1 MHLRSAKRGLS
12 DKQIDTLGFKSTP
25 PPFLCRSLT
34 DRLIQQG
41 CTVQGVPGFYLDEG
55 GRWTVKFFRRTSGIL
70 IPAVGIDGFNPRR
83 TDIAGYPNERIK
95 TIRRIKRGTKYIWLS
110 SSNRNM
116 GVTSGSP
123 VHFIGNPCS
132 RTIYITE
139 GLLKADIAHML
150 MDRSF
155 VAVAGAN
162 NIQQLDSLF
171 GALAQNGTELIVEAT
186 DMDKF
191 SNNMTSRGASKY
203 I

>member
-1 MHLRSAKRGLS
+1 
-12 DKQIDTLGFKSTP
+12 
-25 PPFLCRSLT
+25 
-34 DRLIQQG
+34 
-41 CTVQGVPGFYLDEG
+41 
-55 GRWTVKFFRRTSGIL
+55 
-70 IPAVGIDGFNPRR
+70 
-83 TDIAGYPNERIK
+83 
-95 TIRRIKRGTKYIWLS
+95 
-110 SSNRNM
+110 M

-162 NIQQLDSLF
+162 NTQQLDPLF
-171 GALAQNGTELIVEAT
+171 GVLAQNGTELIIEAA

-191 SNNMTSRGASKY
+191 NNHMTSRGASR